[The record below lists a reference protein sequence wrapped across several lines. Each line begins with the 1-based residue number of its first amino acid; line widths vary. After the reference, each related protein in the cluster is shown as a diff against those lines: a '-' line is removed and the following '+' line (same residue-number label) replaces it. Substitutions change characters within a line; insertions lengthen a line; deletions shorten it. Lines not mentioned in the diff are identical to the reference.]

1 MEPLGQTPPDTPT
14 EVADGIR
21 MPPPPHLGI
30 RHVRIPVSDVTA
42 STDWYSEVFGLSVLL
57 VEEEEN
63 QVVGA
68 VLSAPERP
76 SLGLHLDPSRAMAL
90 AGFSLVVL
98 AVASREVLSKWDS
111 WLEEIG
117 VTHTGVVEGP
127 LGWYIDGSDPDG
139 LIVQLHTPEHPS
151 VEES

>member
-1 MEPLGQTPPDTPT
+1 MPLPQ
-14 EVADGIR
+14 
-21 MPPPPHLGI
+21 HLGI
-30 RHVRIPVSDVTA
+30 RHVRIPVSNVTT

-57 VEEEEN
+57 IEEEEN

-68 VLSAPERP
+68 VLSAQERP
-76 SLGLHLDPSRAMAL
+76 SLGLHLDPARAAVL
-90 AGFSLVVL
+90 AGFSLVKL
-98 AVASREVLSKWDS
+98 AVASREALSKWDS

-117 VTHTGVVEGP
+117 ATHTGVVEGP
-127 LGWYIDGSDPDG
+127 LGWYIDVSDPDG